1 MRNWLHAALS
11 ISALMF
17 GCDGD
22 PAPDAAVDAGPDAG
36 PPVASSSAV
45 RFSLDGDVDTQET
58 FFSFPF
64 PSDLRLSADGTPD
77 LTGYPN
83 PRVAIVD
90 NLLPLAQDRP
100 GWPVIPVGL
109 FRFGA
114 PLSPQTPGEHFAAAP
129 ESAVLLVDVDPESPD
144 RGRLYPTIAETL
156 PSDRYTGDNLLG
168 VAAYPGVV
176 LHPGRSYAFVI
187 RRGLN
192 DAEGAPLDVPEAL
205 TQLAAGETP
214 SGAWGEAAAALYA
227 PLFET
232 LDTLDVPRD
241 AVAAATVFTTGDV
254 VADLRDLSER
264 VLDAHAVTVDDLALD
279 PGDGATHER
288 YCELVGSVSQPQF
301 QQGTPPFDTE
311 GLFEIGADGLPVEQ
325 RREDTPIV
333 ITIPKGPMPEGG
345 YPLMVYFHGSGG
357 VAAQV
362 VDRGPAPPG
371 GPEARG
377 LGPAHMIA
385 AHGIASVGA
394 ALPLS
399 PDRLP
404 GAGAIEYLN
413 FDNLAAFRDTFRQGV
428 LEQRLLVR
436 ALASLEIDPAAL
448 EGCDGPALPPGET
461 HYRFDTDAFV
471 ATGQSMGGMYTNMIG
486 AVEPRF
492 QALVPTGAGGFWS
505 FFILETTLIE
515 AAREGVGA
523 LLRTSGDNLSHLHP
537 AMHLLEIAWEAAEP
551 MVYMPRLSRRPL
563 PGLPTRPVYEPVG
576 QGDSFFPVQLYDAIV
591 VAYGHPQAGEVVWS
605 SMQDAL
611 SVVGLDGVIDYPVA
625 NNLEAD
631 DGTPYTGV
639 VVQSAGDGFSDPHS
653 IYVQV
658 PEIRH
663 QWTCFLA
670 TAVQT
675 GTAVVPPP
683 AAEGTPCALP

>member
-1 MRNWLHAALS
+1 MRHAFLASILALS
-11 ISALMF
+11 LL
-17 GCDGD
+17 GCDDGAEPLD
-22 PAPDAAVDAGPDAG
+22 GAVDAGPDGGLEPA
-36 PPVASSSAV
+36 SSAV
-45 RFSLDGDVDTQET
+45 RFSLEGDVNTQET
-58 FFSFPF
+58 FFEFPF
-64 PSDLRLSADGTPD
+64 PSDLRLAEDGTPD

-90 NLLPLAQDRP
+90 NLLPIAQDRP
-100 GWPVIPVGL
+100 GWPTIPVGL

-114 PLSPQTPGEHFAAAP
+114 PLAPRAPGDHFPAAP
-129 ESAVLLVDVDPESPD
+129 ESAVLLVDVDPDSPE
-144 RGRLYPTIAETL
+144 RGRLFPTIAETL
-156 PSDRYTGDNLLG
+156 PVDRYTGENLLG
-168 VAAYPGVV
+168 VAAFPGVV
-176 LHPGRSYAFVI
+176 LPPDRTFAFVI
-187 RRGLN
+187 RRSAN
-192 DAEGAPLDVPEAL
+192 DAEGAPLEVPEAL

-227 PLFET
+227 PMFET
-232 LDTLDVPRD
+232 LDDLGVPRD
-241 AVAAATVFTTGDV
+241 EVAAATVFTTGDV
-254 VADLRDLSER
+254 VARLRALSEA
-264 VLDAHAVTVDDLALD
+264 VLDAHTVTVDGLALD

-288 YCELVGSVSQPQF
+288 YCELVGNVSQPQF
-301 QQGTPPFDTE
+301 QRGTPPFDEE
-311 GLFEIGADGLPVEQ
+311 GLFEIGDDGLPIEQ
-325 RREDTPIV
+325 RREDTRVV

-362 VDRGPAPPG
+362 VDRGPRPPG
-371 GPEARG
+371 GAEAVG

-385 AHGIASVGA
+385 EHGIASVGA

-404 GAGAIEYLN
+404 GASSIEYLN

-436 ALASLEIDPAAL
+436 ALETIEIDPALL
-448 EGCDGPALPPGET
+448 EGCDGPSLPPGET
-461 HYRFDTDAFV
+461 HYRFDPDAFV

-492 QALVPTGAGGFWS
+492 RALVPTGAGGFWS

-515 AAREGVGA
+515 AARDGVGA
-523 LLRTSGDNLSHLHP
+523 LLRTRGELLSHLHP

-551 MVYMPRLSRRPL
+551 MVYMPRLSQRPL

-591 VAYGHPQAGEVVWS
+591 VAYGHPQAGDVVWS

-611 SVVGLDGVIDYPVA
+611 SVVDLDGVIDYPVA
-625 NNLEAD
+625 NNLTAE

-658 PEIRH
+658 PEIRY

-670 TAVQT
+670 TAIET
-675 GTAVVPPP
+675 GTGVVPAP
-683 AAEGTPCALP
+683 APEGTPCPTP